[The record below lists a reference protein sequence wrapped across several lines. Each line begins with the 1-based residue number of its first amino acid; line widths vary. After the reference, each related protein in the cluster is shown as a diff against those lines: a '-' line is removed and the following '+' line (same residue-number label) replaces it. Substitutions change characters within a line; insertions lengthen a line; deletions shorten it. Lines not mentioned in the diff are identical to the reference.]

1 MDDGLRNSVVV
12 DWKHLQHKRH
22 KAIRTR
28 SIFQLL
34 RVSAR
39 GAFVKTILLVG
50 GAGADSGAD
59 RIGRTV
65 QHGKVQRD
73 DTITTRNRLQMDG
86 IETFRV
92 IRVARKSVGISL
104 DDGLRNCVIVGWKH
118 LQHERHK
125 AIRTRNTLQPLR
137 VSARGAFVKS
147 ILLVGGA
154 GANGGTDG
162 IGRTAQNGKVQRN
175 DTIATRNR
183 LQAGGIE
190 SLRVIRVARE
200 GVGVSLDNGL
210 RNCVV
215 VDWKHLQH
223 ERHKAIRT
231 RGTLQ
236 LLRVGA
242 RSAFVKTILLVR
254 SA

>member
-1 MDDGLRNSVVV
+1 MDGIETFRIIRVACEGVGISLDDGLRNSVVV

-22 KAIRTR
+22 KAIRTQ

-39 GAFVKTILLVG
+39 GAFVKPILLIG
-50 GAGADSGAD
+50 GAGTDGSADGV
-59 RIGRTV
+59 GRTA
-65 QHGKVQRD
+65 QHSKVQRD
-73 DTITTRNRLQMDG
+73 DTIATRNRLQVGG

-92 IRVARKSVGISL
+92 IRVARESVGISL

-154 GANGGTDG
+154 GTNGGVDSVTG
-162 IGRTAQNGKVQRN
+162 IVKHVKFEGDDA
-175 DTIATRNR
+175 IATSRPF
-183 LQAGGIE
+183 Q
-190 SLRVIRVARE
+190 
-200 GVGVSLDNGL
+200 
-210 RNCVV
+210 
-215 VDWKHLQH
+215 
-223 ERHKAIRT
+223 
-231 RGTLQ
+231 
-236 LLRVGA
+236 
-242 RSAFVKTILLVR
+242 F
-254 SA
+254 